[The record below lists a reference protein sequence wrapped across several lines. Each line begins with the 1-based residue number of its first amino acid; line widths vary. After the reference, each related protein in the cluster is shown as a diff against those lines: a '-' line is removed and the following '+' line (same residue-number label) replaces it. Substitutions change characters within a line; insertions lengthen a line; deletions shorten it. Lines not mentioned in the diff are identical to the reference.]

1 MEKFIITCNAG
12 SSNIKLAKYNA
23 QTLELSEKLKISTP
37 SELLSWYK
45 VQKNIIAVA
54 HRVVHGGKKFTQ
66 PVIIDQQI
74 LAELKM
80 LEVLAPLH
88 QPLALG
94 IIASIKALNP
104 LITQIACF
112 DTSFHREIPELE
124 KFFPLPYTYFE
135 EGICRYGFHGLSY
148 DYIASVLPNI
158 AGKHAEGKVVV
169 LHLGSGSSICGMLG
183 LKSQAISMG
192 FSALDGLMMGSRSGT
207 IDPGVLLYFLKQKA
221 MTVEQLEELLYHKS
235 GLKGV
240 SNISHDVKIL
250 EEDGGIEARR
260 ALQLYCYSAAK
271 HIGSISLASGGI
283 DCVVFT
289 GGVGE
294 NSSSVRQEICSYLK
308 WLGLVIDNQANSSH
322 LEKISD
328 DKSSIPVYVI
338 PTDEEIV
345 MVRNCASLMSV

>member
-23 QTLELSEKLKISTP
+23 HTLELREKLKVATP
-37 SELLSWYK
+37 DEVLTWYK
-45 VQKNIIAVA
+45 AQNAIIAIA

-66 PVIIDQQI
+66 PVVIDQNV
-74 LAELKM
+74 LKELQK

-88 QPLALG
+88 QPLALS
-94 IIASIKALNP
+94 IISSLMDLNHTIP
-104 LITQIACF
+104 HVACF
-112 DTSFHREIPELE
+112 DTSFHRLIPEME
-124 KFFPLPYTYFE
+124 KLFPLPYIYFE

-158 AGKHAEGKVVV
+158 AGKHAEGKVIV
-169 LHLGSGSSICGMLG
+169 LHLGSGSSICGIVN

-207 IDPGVLLYFLKQKA
+207 IDPGAILYFLKQKA
-221 MTVEQLEELLYHKS
+221 MDVTQLEELLYHKS

-240 SNISHDVKIL
+240 SNISHDVKVL
-250 EEDGGIEARR
+250 EDNGSQEAHR

-271 HIGSISLASGGI
+271 YIGAIACAIGGV

-294 NSSSVRQEICSYLK
+294 NSSSVRRDICSYLT
-308 WLGLVIDNQANSSH
+308 WLGLAIDNNANTIHAGKISSH
-322 LEKISD
+322 Q
-328 DKSSIPVYVI
+328 SSIPVYVI
-338 PTDEEIV
+338 PTDEEMI
-345 MVRNCASLMSV
+345 MVKNCVSLISS